1 MAIFRWGPE
10 VSASKLHL
18 ASVDAVGLEMLPN
31 KSWELRM
38 IEKALK
44 MNETERKSNENAQ
57 EMNETRWKVLK

>member
-18 ASVDAVGLEMLPN
+18 ALVDAVGLEMLPN